1 MWAKQLVMALLLVE
15 LFAPWPRTGL
25 LPVDLGLA
33 LVKALVVLLVVAVV
47 DAVNPRLRIDQAIS
61 YYAKVAFSSLAAL
74 AFAVIGM

>member
-1 MWAKQLVMALLLVE
+1 MTTE
-15 LFAPWPRTGL
+15 L
-25 LPVDLGLA
+25 LPVDLIRTLSM
-33 LVKALVVLLVVAVV
+33 LLVAVI